1 MMTSMEIMLFIG
13 GYERSHSENFR
24 KLYVN
29 HVIELVELN
38 KEIYNESSIENLDEI
53 LIQLKNDGDFYNEFM
68 YRVLGEIRRDL
79 VVRIKTKN
87 KMAQENDLDEND
99 DFIQNLFGMDK
110 SLMKYMNSYSNVMN
124 VMSDKDGFFRG
135 QINEA
140 FLKSKL

>member
-1 MMTSMEIMLFIG
+1 
-13 GYERSHSENFR
+13 
-24 KLYVN
+24 
-29 HVIELVELN
+29 
-38 KEIYNESSIENLDEI
+38 
-53 LIQLKNDGDFYNEFM
+53 
-68 YRVLGEIRRDL
+68 DL

-87 KMAQENDLDEND
+87 KMAQENDIDEND

-110 SLMKYMNSYSNVMN
+110 SLMKHMNSYTNMMN